1 MSEKNVRIKSF
12 HTWNHCTGNVHW
24 RPTLWLMSDSWIL
37 SSETTLVFTSMIH
50 TSSHRQKHTCL
61 CVFLLCFWRLPGGL
75 TLLFLFCSQIQVC
88 HCWGSSRDNPWAQLQ
103 KAPLKTTLSVAL
115 ETQLLPPAEEVKNR
129 KPSPL
134 FFFFFISTKCSPAQ
148 PPHKARN
155 TRSRALSLSA
165 QISAR
170 QRGKVGGKRET
181 QK

>member
-1 MSEKNVRIKSF
+1 MTNEWLMNPLL
-12 HTWNHCTGNVHW
+12 WNHPGVYQH
-24 RPTLWLMSDSWIL
+24 DSHVL
-37 SSETTLVFTSMIH
+37 SQTKTHLSLRLSLV
-50 TSSHRQKHTCL
+50 L
-61 CVFLLCFWRLPGGL
+61 WRLQGGL
-75 TLLFLFCSQIQVC
+75 TLLFLLCSQIQVC

-134 FFFFFISTKCSPAQ
+134 FFFFFFISTKCSPAQ